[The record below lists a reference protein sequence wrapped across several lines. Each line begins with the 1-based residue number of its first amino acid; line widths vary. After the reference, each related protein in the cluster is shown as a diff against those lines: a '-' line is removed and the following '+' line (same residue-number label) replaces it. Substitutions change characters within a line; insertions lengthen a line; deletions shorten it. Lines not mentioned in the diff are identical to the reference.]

1 MKQNTQKQTSE
12 DAVAALKK
20 QSSLVL
26 YNDEVN
32 SFDFVIE
39 TLISLCN
46 HTFEQAEQCSIII
59 HYKGKYAV
67 KTAEYDIL
75 NPIYKAMLDRGLTA
89 TIE

>member
-1 MKQNTQKQTSE
+1 MKQTTQKQHFHNE
-12 DAVAALKK
+12 VAAAKK

-39 TLISLCN
+39 TLIDLCN

-59 HYKGKYAV
+59 HYKGKYVV
-67 KTAEYDIL
+67 KSADLDVL
-75 NPIYKAMLDRGLTA
+75 NPIYQTMLKRGLTV